1 MAGWRLQPGGAGL
14 KARSSRRAAHCRLGL
29 GFVRVRLGLSALPLR
44 ATERLLAPLVREEAV
59 VVGVQRARGRDG
71 HASAEQ
77 QLARRLTRLA
87 GGCAVAGAAHARVSD
102 ARSFGWPAFTP
113 AQVLVECP
121 DAPTPSVSRHA
132 TRKAVAKR
140 CGVLHVG
147 TRPASKKV
155 ERVWS
160 AGSRSNERTNE
171 RIIGRRRHKS
181 HELRRHLSAPKARI
195 QVARTT

>member
-87 GGCAVAGAAHARVSD
+87 GGCAVAGAAHATCVPRGGTTRAD
-102 ARSFGWPAFTP
+102 
-113 AQVLVECP
+113 LVGLLSPQRP

-147 TRPASKKV
+147 THRPAPARKLSVFGKSYICSGNWPLQPPRGPR
-155 ERVWS
+155 RV
-160 AGSRSNERTNE
+160 SRRCRCSDK
-171 RIIGRRRHKS
+171 GPS
-181 HELRRHLSAPKARI
+181 HAPCTA
-195 QVARTT
+195 

>member
-87 GGCAVAGAAHARVSD
+87 GGCAVAGAAHATCVPRGGTRRALWLACFHPSAQTHPPPRSRGMRRGRPWHSVYVGTPPRAKKLSVFGKSYICSGNWPLQPPRGPRRVSRRCRCSD
-102 ARSFGWPAFTP
+102 KGPSH
-113 AQVLVECP
+113 
-121 DAPTPSVSRHA
+121 APCTA
-132 TRKAVAKR
+132 
-140 CGVLHVG
+140 
-147 TRPASKKV
+147 
-155 ERVWS
+155 
-160 AGSRSNERTNE
+160 
-171 RIIGRRRHKS
+171 
-181 HELRRHLSAPKARI
+181 
-195 QVARTT
+195 